1 MLARKSRG
9 ETLLQDEEREELMMT
24 RRGSPS
30 PTPGDQS
37 ELHASLALEEKDTA
51 STETSMS
58 PKDSWN
64 FALLIVL
71 YLLQGVPV
79 GLAFGSI
86 PFLLKGKMSYSQIGV
101 FSLAHYPYSM
111 KFLWSPIVDAVYNK
125 ELGRRKSWI
134 VPIQLL
140 TGFMFLWLG
149 VNIDAWMEQEQIA
162 VGTLTV
168 VFFVLI
174 FFSATQDIAVDGWAL
189 TLLSKDKVSYAS
201 TAQTIGLNSGYFLSF
216 TVFLAFNSPAFSN
229 KYFRTEPQDVG
240 LVPLGGYLKF
250 WSMMYFAITLW
261 LVFLKKEERS
271 HMDENEI
278 DIKYVYKIIL
288 RIIRLPHMKSFM
300 IVLLTAKIGFIANG
314 AVTALKL
321 LEKGFS
327 KEDLALAVLIDFP
340 LQIIFGYY
348 AVRWSSGPRPLK
360 PWLWAFCAHLI
371 CCIVAMMIVASFP
384 ADGVVTPTYFYMVL
398 ATTVTTSFTSTVAF
412 VSMGAFMTVIA
423 DPVIGGTYMTLLNTL
438 SNFGGTWPR
447 FFVLKAVDYLTISM
461 CSVQDANDAAFSCA
475 SEPGKSLCTELNG
488 ECLMQ
493 RDGYYYV
500 SSLCVT
506 IGSLLLV
513 IYIAPTIRYLEVTA
527 EEIQR
532 LYKRFMKL
540 DKDGSGSIDKEEF
553 LAIPQI
559 ATNPLAS
566 RLIAIMD
573 EDGGGDVDFKEFIAG
588 LSAFSNKGNKV
599 EKLRFAF
606 KVYDMDRDGF
616 ISNGELFLVL
626 KMMVG
631 SNLQDNQLQQIVDKT
646 IMEADKD
653 MDGRISFEEFCGAV
667 ENTDI
672 AKQMTLESF

>member
-1 MLARKSRG
+1 MLARKTRG
-9 ETLLQDEEREELMMT
+9 DTLLADDEREELMLT

-30 PTPGDQS
+30 PSPEERS
-37 ELHASLALEEKDTA
+37 ELHTSLAMEEKESAATPATPMSAKDT
-51 STETSMS
+51 
-58 PKDSWN
+58 WN
-64 FALLIVL
+64 FALLVVL

-86 PFLLKGKMSYSQIGV
+86 PFLLKAKMSYTQIGI

-111 KFLWSPIVDAVYNK
+111 KFLWSPIVDAVYSK
-125 ELGRRKSWI
+125 EIGRRKSWI

-149 VNIDAWMEQEQIA
+149 INIDDWMSQDQIA

-189 TLLSKDKVSYAS
+189 TLLSKDNLSYAS

-229 KYFRTEPQDVG
+229 KYFRSEPQEYG

-271 HMDENEI
+271 HLDDNDI
-278 DIKYVYKIIL
+278 DIKSVYKIIL
-288 RIIRLPHMKSFM
+288 KIIRLPHMKSYM
-300 IVLLTAKIGFIANG
+300 LVLLMAKVGFVANS

-348 AVRWSSGPRPLK
+348 AVRWSSGARPLK
-360 PWLWAFCAHLI
+360 PWLWAFCAHLV
-371 CCIVAMMIVASFP
+371 CCVVAMLIVSGFP
-384 ADGVVTPTYFYMVL
+384 EDGVVTPTYFYMVL

-447 FFVLKAVDYLTISM
+447 IFVLKAVDYYTVSM
-461 CSVQDANDAAFSCA
+461 CSVPNMDNEEFSCA
-475 SEPGKSLCTELNG
+475 SEPGKSLCQEVNG

-493 RDGYYYV
+493 QDGYYYINT
-500 SSLCVT
+500 LCVT
-506 IGSLLLV
+506 IGTVLLFT
-513 IYIAPTIRYLEVTA
+513 YIAPTIRYLES
-527 EEIQR
+527 
-532 LYKRFMKL
+532 LNPKMWKL
-540 DKDGSGSIDKEEF
+540 PKD
-553 LAIPQI
+553 
-559 ATNPLAS
+559 
-566 RLIAIMD
+566 
-573 EDGGGDVDFKEFIAG
+573 
-588 LSAFSNKGNKV
+588 
-599 EKLRFAF
+599 
-606 KVYDMDRDGF
+606 
-616 ISNGELFLVL
+616 
-626 KMMVG
+626 
-631 SNLQDNQLQQIVDKT
+631 
-646 IMEADKD
+646 
-653 MDGRISFEEFCGAV
+653 
-667 ENTDI
+667 
-672 AKQMTLESF
+672 ES

>member
-1 MLARKSRG
+1 MLARKTRG
-9 ETLLQDEEREELMMT
+9 ETLLGDGEREELMLT

-30 PTPGDQS
+30 PSPEDRS
-37 ELHASLALEEKDTA
+37 PLHASLAMDEKEAAVQTP
-51 STETSMS
+51 MS
-58 PKDSWN
+58 VKDSWN
-64 FALLIVL
+64 FALLVVL

-86 PFLLKGKMSYSQIGV
+86 PFLLKSKMSYSQIGV

-111 KFLWSPIVDAVYNK
+111 KFLWSPIVDAVYSK

-149 VNIDAWMEQEQIA
+149 TNIDDWMGQDQVA
-162 VGTLTV
+162 VGNLTA

-189 TLLSKDKVSYAS
+189 TLLSKDNVSYAS

-216 TVFLAFNSPAFSN
+216 TVFLAFNSPEFSN
-229 KYFRTEPQDVG
+229 RYFRSEPQDFG

-261 LVFLKKEERS
+261 LVFLKKEEQS
-271 HMDENEI
+271 QMDQNEI
-278 DIKYVYKIIL
+278 DIKSVYKIIM

-300 IVLLTAKIGFIANG
+300 LVLLTAKIGFIANG

-340 LQIIFGYY
+340 FQIIFGYY

-360 PWLWAFCAHLI
+360 PWLFAFSAHLV
-371 CCIVAMMIVASFP
+371 CCVVAMLVVASFP
-384 ADGVVTPTYFYMVL
+384 EDGVVSSTYFYMVL
-398 ATTVTTSFTSTVAF
+398 VTTVTTSFTSTVAF

-447 FFVLKAVDYLTISM
+447 FFVLKAVDYYT
-461 CSVQDANDAAFSCA
+461 
-475 SEPGKSLCTELNG
+475 
-488 ECLMQ
+488 
-493 RDGYYYV
+493 V
-500 SSLCVT
+500 STC
-506 IGSLLLV
+506 SLLDEGGEV
-513 IYIAPTIRYLEVTA
+513 ISCVSESVTA

-540 DKDGSGSIDKEEF
+540 DRDGSGSIDKEEF

-588 LSAFSNKGNKV
+588 LSAFSSKGNKI

-631 SNLQDNQLQQIVDKT
+631 SNLQDNQLQQIVDMT

-653 MDGRISFEEFCGAV
+653 MDGKVSFEEFCGVV

-672 AKQMTLESF
+672 ARQMTLEAF